1 MIVTVIRYT
10 ADVIHSSVFQ
20 SCLHCVIVTVIRY
33 TADVIH
39 SCVFNPVHTV

>member
-10 ADVIHSSVFQ
+10 ADVIHSCS
-20 SCLHCVIVTVIRY
+20 HCVIVTVIRY